1 MIHVAKIK
9 SREFVFRK
17 GVILAASP
25 IKILTDQRN
34 EGKLDKK
41 REKKVT
47 SVLNLVLKIKR
58 DSSVHEVSVKLVL
71 DIVY

>member
-41 REKKVT
+41 REKK
-47 SVLNLVLKIKR
+47 SNISIEFGAENKKGQ
-58 DSSVHEVSVKLVL
+58 
-71 DIVY
+71 